1 MDQDNNVE
9 DESVGPAE
17 DNSEE
22 ELPCLPS
29 GLSDSEAMEVL
40 WQLRAQR
47 RQSSPELP
55 ETVTRLTSADGS
67 LLYLV
72 GTAHFSDS
80 SKKDVATTIRAVQ
93 PDVVV
98 VELCQYRVSMLKMDE
113 NTLLREAKDINLDKV
128 QQAIKQ
134 NGLMSGLMQILLLK
148 VSAHITEQLGMAP
161 GGEFRE
167 AFKEAGRVPFCKF
180 HLGDR
185 PIPVTFKRAI
195 AALSLWQKARLAWG
209 LCFLSD
215 PISKEDVEKCKQKD
229 LLEQTMS
236 EMIGEFPAL
245 HQTIVAERDIYLT
258 HTLRQATR
266 CVEAPPNAQKVPAVV
281 VGVVGMGH
289 VPGIEKNWEKQLNIS
304 EIMSVAPPSRF
315 GWVLRAVIKGVMM
328 GMLGYACYRAGGSLG
343 RALVSLPAVQSVL
356 ENLRPPPA

>member
-1 MDQDNNVE
+1 MENP
-9 DESVGPAE
+9 ESQPPPLTRAPTHQLLTDG
-17 DNSEE
+17 
-22 ELPCLPS
+22 
-29 GLSDSEAMEVL
+29 EAMELL
-40 WQLRAQR
+40 WQLRSQR

-55 ETVTRLTSADGS
+55 ETVTRLTAPDGS

-80 SKKDVATTIRAVQ
+80 KIHRICSVQ
-93 PDVVV
+93 KPDVVV

-167 AFKEAGRVPFCKF
+167 AFREAGRVPFCKF

-289 VPGIEKNWEKQLNIS
+289 VPGIERNWEKQLNIN

-315 GWVLRAVIKGVMM
+315 GWVLRAVVKGVVV
-328 GMLGYACYRAGGSLG
+328 GMLGYACYRAGGSIG
-343 RALVSLPAVQSVL
+343 RVLLSLPAVQSLL
-356 ENLRPPPA
+356 ETLQPPPA

>member
-1 MDQDNNVE
+1 MDQDNNSEDELVGPSEDASE
-9 DESVGPAE
+9 DES
-17 DNSEE
+17 
-22 ELPCLPS
+22 LPS
-29 GLSDSEAMEVL
+29 RPPGLSDSEAVELL
-40 WQLRAQR
+40 WQVRAQR

-55 ETVTRLTSADGS
+55 ETVTRLTAPDGS
-67 LLYLV
+67 LLYL
-72 GTAHFSDS
+72 
-80 SKKDVATTIRAVQ
+80 TIRAVQ

-98 VELCQYRVSMLKMDE
+98 VELCQYR
-113 NTLLREAKDINLDKV
+113 
-128 QQAIKQ
+128 
-134 NGLMSGLMQILLLK
+134 NGVMSGLMQILLLK

-167 AFKEAGRVPFCKF
+167 AFKQAGRVPFCRF

-229 LLEQTMS
+229 LLEQTML

-258 HTLRQATR
+258 HTLRQAAH

-289 VPGIEKNWEKQLNIS
+289 VPGIERNWEKELNIQ

-315 GWVLRAVIKGVMM
+315 GWMLRTVLKAGVIGV
-328 GMLGYACYRAGGSLG
+328 LGYACYRAGGGMG
-343 RALVSLPAVQSVL
+343 RALLSLPAVQSL
-356 ENLRPPPA
+356 LDNLRPLPPAAA